1 MIKEEKMMPRYTVY
15 IKYHSK
21 KRGQGCGFYTDD
33 LERAKRVAHNN
44 RNSWHG
50 QNGVYDWIKVKDV
63 QIGKYIYEV

>member
-15 IKYHSK
+15 IKYRSK